1 MMMIMGRALGTMAPV
16 VGCPLAGSQRWQ
28 ASTGCM
34 RLEGRAPVAGNH
46 KMLEEKKVELDGG
59 EQDLTPE
66 MITTS

>member
-1 MMMIMGRALGTMAPV
+1 
-16 VGCPLAGSQRWQ
+16 
-28 ASTGCM
+28 M

-59 EQDLTPE
+59 GEQDLTPE

>member
-1 MMMIMGRALGTMAPV
+1 
-16 VGCPLAGSQRWQ
+16 
-28 ASTGCM
+28 M